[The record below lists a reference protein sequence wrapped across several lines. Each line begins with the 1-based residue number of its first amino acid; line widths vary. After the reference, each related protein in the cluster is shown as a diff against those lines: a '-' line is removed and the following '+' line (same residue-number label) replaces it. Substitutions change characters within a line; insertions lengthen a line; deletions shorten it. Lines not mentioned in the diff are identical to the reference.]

1 MEPEKHNLHHTQE
14 TPPPSTAASVADT
27 PSTGQSHSN
36 RTKKEPQPDTGTHH
50 HHKSTATG
58 DSTALT
64 TTAALKNLLVM
75 YAAILLTAVL
85 TGIISHYILAALH
98 WVGTYRDGHNWLLY
112 LLPLLGVATA
122 FSYQQFGKGSD
133 KGNNLIIESI
143 QTEAHV
149 PVRMGIMTFI
159 FTILSHLFGASVG
172 REGSAVQ
179 IGGVVANKLGRLFP
193 LNKDARKIVVHAGI
207 SAGFASIFGTPLAGA
222 FFGMEM
228 AYIGRLERK
237 ALIPCFTAAY
247 LSNFVALSLGT
258 VHEGHA
264 IGQLPEVTGQL
275 LLAVIVAAIAFGL
288 FGRAFAALT
297 HFFKAFYKK
306 TITQPLLRAFV
317 SAGIVVVLMLVVSGQ
332 RFEGLS
338 LWMMDDAFK
347 GTSSLLDPVA
357 KLLFTS
363 LSLGAGFQ
371 GGEVTPLFDIGS
383 TLGSGIAQL
392 FHQSPALFAAMG
404 LIAVFGCAA
413 NAPLTTIMLGIDLF
427 GATALP
433 YYVAAAFISYYV
445 SGHEGIYTSQLIVH
459 PKTVRLQHH
468 AGLRLSEIAKTSA
481 ATKQEEH

>member
-1 MEPEKHNLHHTQE
+1 MEPNEHDLHQSQT
-14 TPPPSTAASVADT
+14 TPPTSTEAAT
-27 PSTGQSHSN
+27 PAAPAIDHSN
-36 RTKKEPQPDTGTHH
+36 NPRQPAELQPAPSPL
-50 HHKSTATG
+50 KS
-58 DSTALT
+58 
-64 TTAALKNLLVM
+64 AALQQAVPARPAATFKSLLVM
-75 YAAILLTAVL
+75 YTAVLLTAVL
-85 TGIISHYILAALH
+85 TGIFSHYLLAGLH
-98 WVGTYRDGHNWLLY
+98 WVGAYRDSHGWLLY
-112 LLPLLGVATA
+112 LLPLLGVVTA
-122 FSYQQFGKGSD
+122 FSYQRFGKGSE

-143 QTEAHV
+143 QTEARV
-149 PVRMGIMTFI
+149 PVRMGLMTFV

-179 IGGVVANKLGRLFP
+179 IGGVVANKLGRLLP
-193 LNKDARKIVVHAGI
+193 LSKDARKIVVHAGI

-247 LSNFVALSLGT
+247 LSNFVALALGT

-264 IGQLPEVTGQL
+264 IGQLPQVSGQL
-275 LLAVIVAAIAFGL
+275 LLAVVIAAVAFGL

-306 TITQPLLRAFV
+306 NITRPLVRALV
-317 SAGIVVVLMLVVSGQ
+317 SAAIVVLLMLAIGGQ
-332 RFEGLS
+332 RYEGLS
-338 LWMMDDAFK
+338 LWMMDEAFK
-347 GTSSLLDPVA
+347 GGASLLDPVL

-392 FHQSPALFAAMG
+392 LGQSPALFAAMG

-427 GATALP
+427 GAAALP

-468 AGLRLSEIAKTSA
+468 AGLRLSEISHQK
-481 ATKQEEH
+481 KPEGR